1 MMRIELRHIHKSF
14 GSKVLF
20 DDFSYVFEEG
30 KIYAVT
36 GDSGTGKTT
45 LLNMIGFLEKVDRGE
60 IIIDGNNHWSSK
72 KIRELYKHKL
82 SFLFQN
88 YALIDNYTVEKNLQL
103 ILDKNDDKRIDDL
116 LNLLHIKD
124 LKKQRIY
131 TLSGGQQQRVA
142 LARALLH
149 NTDIMLCDEPTG
161 NLDEK
166 TSMEIMKV
174 LNEINRLGT
183 TIIMVTH
190 DRGIVRKMKKRV
202 VLLDSGRIVKD
213 YEKGTYKDESI

>member
-1 MMRIELRHIHKSF
+1 MRIELRHIHKSI

-88 YALIDNYTVEKNLQL
+88 
-103 ILDKNDDKRIDDL
+103 
-116 LNLLHIKD
+116 
-124 LKKQRIY
+124 
-131 TLSGGQQQRVA
+131 
-142 LARALLH
+142 
-149 NTDIMLCDEPTG
+149 
-161 NLDEK
+161 
-166 TSMEIMKV
+166 
-174 LNEINRLGT
+174 
-183 TIIMVTH
+183 
-190 DRGIVRKMKKRV
+190 
-202 VLLDSGRIVKD
+202 
-213 YEKGTYKDESI
+213 

>member
-161 NLDEK
+161 NLDEHNRDIIITILK
-166 TSMEIMKV
+166 EWM
-174 LNEINRLGT
+174 NENKI
-183 TIIMVTH
+183 IIMVTH
-190 DRGIVRKMKKRV
+190 DLELAKQCDIQIDLNTFFQV
-202 VLLDSGRIVKD
+202 
-213 YEKGTYKDESI
+213 